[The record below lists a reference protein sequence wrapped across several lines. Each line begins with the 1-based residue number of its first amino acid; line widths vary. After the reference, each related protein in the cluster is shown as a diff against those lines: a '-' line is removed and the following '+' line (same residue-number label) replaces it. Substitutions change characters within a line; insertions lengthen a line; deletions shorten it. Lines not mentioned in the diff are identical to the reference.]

1 MISKKV
7 AFSLEYISFLKKKKK
22 KKQFPATP
30 PPKHM
35 QTLLFYRL

>member
-7 AFSLEYISFLKKKKK
+7 AFSLEYISFLKK